1 MAEMVYK
8 HKQKGSLMQPISSGI
23 YYLDFCNV
31 RES

>member
-8 HKQKGSLMQPISSGI
+8 HKQRGSLMQPISGGI
-23 YYLDFCNV
+23 YYLHFCSV